1 MIFRP
6 DLILIDGTS
15 YIYRAFH
22 ALPPLTTKEGK
33 PTGATRGFAS
43 MIRKLISTYPGVPM
57 VMVFDAKGPNFRN
70 DYYEPY
76 KKNRPPMPN
85 ELRVQIDDIKKLSE
99 LFCFSIE
106 EVVGVEADDVIAT
119 LAEKFGKDKKILI
132 SSPDKDLTQLV
143 TNNIIQHNSMS
154 NEFFNEEYVLEKFGV
169 SPNQISELLA
179 LVGDKA
185 DNIPGITKVGNKTAA
200 KWLNQHGSLDNLLKH
215 ADEITGVVGENLRNE
230 KDFLKRNLF
239 LVSLKK
245 DLSFDLQIDE
255 IKVPEQSNK
264 GLQDFFKEL
273 EFNAFVTEEQAE
285 KKVVEYRTLKS
296 IDDLSMIENLIHE
309 SKCFAFDTETT
320 SIDSLEAELVGVSFS
335 FEANSGYYLPI
346 AHQEKTAI
354 SRDEALRWLKQ
365 IIEASQDK
373 VIGQNLKYDLQVL
386 RNHQIHIK
394 KFYADTMLMSYS
406 INSTASRHNL
416 DALAEYYLNIK
427 TIKFEDVMGKGK
439 NKLKNFSEVPIKEAT
454 NYAAE
459 DADITL
465 QLYRTFETK
474 IDDKTTKMLQEIEYP
489 MIFVLME
496 MEATGALI
504 DIKHLNSLSNN
515 FGSKL
520 INLVQK
526 IHKHSGV
533 VFNIDSPKQ
542 LSEVLFDKMG
552 IEAKGL
558 KKTSSGYYSTSEAVL
573 QKLADE
579 NEIIKDILEY
589 RTLAKLK
596 STYTDKLSEIC
607 DLGSR
612 VHTSYH
618 QAVTST
624 GRLSSSDPNL
634 QNIPI
639 RTKDGIV
646 IREAFIAP
654 QGKKLLAIDYSQIE
668 LRLMAHYSNDEIMVK
683 SFNNNEDIH
692 KRTASEIFGVDIQDV
707 DDDMRRKAKT
717 INFGLLYGM
726 SAFGLSNQLSVTR
739 AEADIF
745 LESYFDRYSGVSAF
759 MKNIV
764 EDAKGK
770 KYVETL
776 HGRKIHVPNIE
787 SSNYLMRQASERAA
801 INGPLQGSAADI
813 IKIAMIKIAEWIQ
826 GNDQEIKMIL
836 QVHDELIFEVP
847 DSYGEENIEPIIKL
861 MEQSTEI
868 NVPLKAEYGLALI
881 GEKPINKFA

>member
-474 IDDKTTKMLQEIEYP
+474 IDDKTTKMLQKIEYP

-526 IHKHSGV
+526 IHKHSGA

-868 NVPLKAEYGLALI
+868 NVPLKAEYGFGSNWREAH
-881 GEKPINKFA
+881 

>member
-386 RNHQIHIK
+386 RNHQINIK

-465 QLYRTFETK
+465 QLYKTFETK
-474 IDDKTTKMLQEIEYP
+474 IDDKTKKMLQEIEYP

-558 KKTSSGYYSTSEAVL
+558 KKTSSGYYSTSESVL

-813 IKIAMIKIAEWIQ
+813 IKIAMIKIAEWIE

-868 NVPLKAEYGLALI
+868 NVPLKAEYGFGSNWREAH
-881 GEKPINKFA
+881 

>member
-365 IIEASQDK
+365 IMEASQDK

-465 QLYRTFETK
+465 QLYKTFETK
-474 IDDKTTKMLQEIEYP
+474 IDDKTTKILQEIEYP

-496 MEATGALI
+496 MEANGALI

-813 IKIAMIKIAEWIQ
+813 IKIAMIKIAEWIE

-868 NVPLKAEYGLALI
+868 NVPLKAEYGFGSNWREAH
-881 GEKPINKFA
+881 

>member
-85 ELRVQIDDIKKLSE
+85 ELRVQIDDIKKLSG

-143 TNNIIQHNSMS
+143 TNNIVQHNSMS

-245 DLSFDLQIDE
+245 DLSFDLQIGD

-273 EFNAFVTEEQAE
+273 EFNAFVTEEQVE
-285 KKVVEYRTLKS
+285 KKVVEYKTLKS
-296 IDDLSMIENLIHE
+296 IDDLSMIENLIYE
-309 SKCFAFDTETT
+309 SKCYSFDTETT

-386 RNHQIHIK
+386 RNHQINIK
-394 KFYADTMLMSYS
+394 RFHADTMLMSYS

-465 QLYRTFETK
+465 QLYKTFETK
-474 IDDKTTKMLQEIEYP
+474 IDDKTKKMLQEIEYP

-558 KKTSSGYYSTSEAVL
+558 KKTSSGYYSTSESVL

-654 QGKKLLAIDYSQIE
+654 HGKKLLAIDYSQIE

-739 AEADIF
+739 SEADIF

-813 IKIAMIKIAEWIQ
+813 IKIAMIKIAKWIE

-847 DSYGEENIEPIIKL
+847 ESYGEENIEPIIKL

-868 NVPLKAEYGLALI
+868 NVPLKAEYGFGSNWREAH
-881 GEKPINKFA
+881 

>member
-273 EFNAFVTEEQAE
+273 EFNAFVTEEQVE

-365 IIEASQDK
+365 TIEASQDK

-386 RNHQIHIK
+386 RNHQINIK
-394 KFYADTMLMSYS
+394 RFYADTMLMSYS

-533 VFNIDSPKQ
+533 VFNVDSPKQ

-558 KKTSSGYYSTSEAVL
+558 KKTSSGYYSTSESVL

-607 DLGSR
+607 DLSSR

-813 IKIAMIKIAEWIQ
+813 IKIAMIKIAEWIE

-868 NVPLKAEYGLALI
+868 NVPLKAEYGFGSNWREAH
-881 GEKPINKFA
+881 

>member
-273 EFNAFVTEEQAE
+273 EFNAFVTEQQVE

-386 RNHQIHIK
+386 RNHQINIK

-406 INSTASRHNL
+406 INSTASRHNI

-813 IKIAMIKIAEWIQ
+813 IKIAMIKIAEWIE

-868 NVPLKAEYGLALI
+868 NVPLKAEYGFGSNWREAH
-881 GEKPINKFA
+881 

>member
-826 GNDQEIKMIL
+826 GNDQEIRMIL

-868 NVPLKAEYGLALI
+868 NVPLKAEYGFGSNWREAH
-881 GEKPINKFA
+881 

>member
-143 TNNIIQHNSMS
+143 TSNIIQHNSMS

-169 SPNQISELLA
+169 GPNQISELLA

-245 DLSFDLQIDE
+245 DLSFDLQIDD

-285 KKVVEYRTLKS
+285 KKVVEYKTLTS

-309 SKCFAFDTETT
+309 SKCYAFDTETT

-386 RNHQIHIK
+386 RNHQINIK
-394 KFYADTMLMSYS
+394 RFYADTMLMSYS

-558 KKTSSGYYSTSEAVL
+558 KKTSSGYYSTSESVL

-813 IKIAMIKIAEWIQ
+813 IKIAMIKIAEWIE

-868 NVPLKAEYGLALI
+868 NVPLKAEYGFGSNWREAH
-881 GEKPINKFA
+881 

>member
-215 ADEITGVVGENLRNE
+215 ADEIKGVVGENLRNE

-285 KKVVEYRTLKS
+285 KKVVEYKTLKS

-813 IKIAMIKIAEWIQ
+813 IKIAMIKIAEWIE

-868 NVPLKAEYGLALI
+868 NVPLKAEYGFGSNWREAH
-881 GEKPINKFA
+881 

>member
-245 DLSFDLQIDE
+245 DLSFDLQIDD

-273 EFNAFVTEEQAE
+273 EFNAFVTEEQVE
-285 KKVVEYRTLKS
+285 KKIVEYRTLKS
-296 IDDLSMIENLIHE
+296 IDDLSMIENLIQE

-386 RNHQIHIK
+386 RNHQINIK
-394 KFYADTMLMSYS
+394 RFHADTMLMSYS

-465 QLYRTFETK
+465 QLYKTFETK

-558 KKTSSGYYSTSEAVL
+558 KKTSSGYYSTSESVL

-654 QGKKLLAIDYSQIE
+654 QGKKLLAVDYSQIE

-692 KRTASEIFGVDIQDV
+692 KRTASEIFGVDIQNV
-707 DDDMRRKAKT
+707 DADMRRKAKT

-813 IKIAMIKIAEWIQ
+813 IKIAMIKIAEWIE

-868 NVPLKAEYGLALI
+868 NVPLKAEYGFGSNWREAH
-881 GEKPINKFA
+881 

>member
-273 EFNAFVTEEQAE
+273 EFNAFVTEEQVE

-296 IDDLSMIENLIHE
+296 IDDLSMIENLIQE

-386 RNHQIHIK
+386 RNHQINIK
-394 KFYADTMLMSYS
+394 RFYADTMLMSYS

-558 KKTSSGYYSTSEAVL
+558 KKTSSGYYSTSESVL

-813 IKIAMIKIAEWIQ
+813 IKIAMIKIAEWIE

-868 NVPLKAEYGLALI
+868 NVPLKAEYGFGSNWREAH
-881 GEKPINKFA
+881 

>member
-273 EFNAFVTEEQAE
+273 EFNTFVTEEQAE

-386 RNHQIHIK
+386 RNHQINIK
-394 KFYADTMLMSYS
+394 RFHADTMLMSYS

-813 IKIAMIKIAEWIQ
+813 IKIAMIKIAEWIE

-868 NVPLKAEYGLALI
+868 NVPLKAEYGFGSNWREAH
-881 GEKPINKFA
+881 

>member
-245 DLSFDLQIDE
+245 DLSFDLQIDD

-273 EFNAFVTEEQAE
+273 EFNAFVTEEQVE
-285 KKVVEYRTLKS
+285 KKIVEYRTLKS
-296 IDDLSMIENLIHE
+296 IDDLSMIENLIQE

-386 RNHQIHIK
+386 RNHQINIK
-394 KFYADTMLMSYS
+394 RFHADTMLMSYS

-465 QLYRTFETK
+465 QLYKTFETK

-558 KKTSSGYYSTSEAVL
+558 KKTSSGYYSTSESVL

-654 QGKKLLAIDYSQIE
+654 QGKKLLAVDYSQIE

-692 KRTASEIFGVDIQDV
+692 KRTASEIFGVDIQNV

-813 IKIAMIKIAEWIQ
+813 IKIAMIKIAEWIE

-868 NVPLKAEYGLALI
+868 NVPLKAEYGFGSNWREAH
-881 GEKPINKFA
+881 

>member
-273 EFNAFVTEEQAE
+273 EFNAFVTEEQVE

-296 IDDLSMIENLIHE
+296 IDDLSMIENLIQE

-386 RNHQIHIK
+386 RNHQINIK
-394 KFYADTMLMSYS
+394 RFHADTMLMSYS

-465 QLYRTFETK
+465 QLYKTFETK
-474 IDDKTTKMLQEIEYP
+474 IDDKTKKMLQEIEYP

-558 KKTSSGYYSTSEAVL
+558 KKTSSGYYSTSESVL

-692 KRTASEIFGVDIQDV
+692 KRTASEIFGVDIQNV

-813 IKIAMIKIAEWIQ
+813 IKIAMIKIAEWIE

-868 NVPLKAEYGLALI
+868 NVPLKAEYGFGSNWREAH
-881 GEKPINKFA
+881 

>member
-296 IDDLSMIENLIHE
+296 IDDLSMIEKLIHE

-386 RNHQIHIK
+386 RNHQINIK
-394 KFYADTMLMSYS
+394 RFHADTMLMSYS

-813 IKIAMIKIAEWIQ
+813 IKIAMIKIAEWIE

-868 NVPLKAEYGLALI
+868 NVPLKAEYGFGSNWREAH
-881 GEKPINKFA
+881 

>member
-285 KKVVEYRTLKS
+285 KKVVEYKTLKS

-354 SRDEALRWLKQ
+354 TRDEALRWLKQ

-868 NVPLKAEYGLALI
+868 NVPLKAEYGFGSNWREAH
-881 GEKPINKFA
+881 

>member
-285 KKVVEYRTLKS
+285 KKVVEYKTLKS

-465 QLYRTFETK
+465 QLYKTFETK

-813 IKIAMIKIAEWIQ
+813 IKIAMIKIAEWIE

-868 NVPLKAEYGLALI
+868 NVPLKAEYGFGSNWREAH
-881 GEKPINKFA
+881 

>member
-386 RNHQIHIK
+386 RNHQINIK

-573 QKLADE
+573 QKLADV

-639 RTKDGIV
+639 RTKDGVV

-692 KRTASEIFGVDIQDV
+692 KRTASEIFGVDIQAV

-813 IKIAMIKIAEWIQ
+813 IKIAMIKIAEWIE

-868 NVPLKAEYGLALI
+868 NVPLKAEYGFGSNWREAH
-881 GEKPINKFA
+881 

>member
-386 RNHQIHIK
+386 RHHQINIK

-558 KKTSSGYYSTSEAVL
+558 KKTSSGYYSTSESVL

-813 IKIAMIKIAEWIQ
+813 IKIAMIKIAEWIE

-868 NVPLKAEYGLALI
+868 NVPLKAEYGFGSNWREAH
-881 GEKPINKFA
+881 

>member
-273 EFNAFVTEEQAE
+273 EFNAFVTEEQVE

-365 IIEASQDK
+365 TIEASQDK

-386 RNHQIHIK
+386 RNHQINIK
-394 KFYADTMLMSYS
+394 RFYADTMLMSYS

-558 KKTSSGYYSTSEAVL
+558 KKTSSGYYSTSESVL

-813 IKIAMIKIAEWIQ
+813 IKIAMIKIAEWIE

-868 NVPLKAEYGLALI
+868 NVPLKAEYGFGSNWREAH
-881 GEKPINKFA
+881 

>member
-273 EFNAFVTEEQAE
+273 EFNAFVTEEQVE

-386 RNHQIHIK
+386 RNHQINIK
-394 KFYADTMLMSYS
+394 RFHADTMLMSYS

-465 QLYRTFETK
+465 QLYKTFETK

-813 IKIAMIKIAEWIQ
+813 IKIAMIKIAEWIE

-868 NVPLKAEYGLALI
+868 NVPLKAEYGFGSNWREAH
-881 GEKPINKFA
+881 

>member
-215 ADEITGVVGENLRNE
+215 ADEITGVVGENLRYE

-386 RNHQIHIK
+386 RNHQINIK
-394 KFYADTMLMSYS
+394 RFYADTMLMSYS

-474 IDDKTTKMLQEIEYP
+474 IDDKTTKMLREIEYP

-552 IEAKGL
+552 IETKGL

-654 QGKKLLAIDYSQIE
+654 KGKKLLAIDYSQIE

-813 IKIAMIKIAEWIQ
+813 IKIAMIKIAEWIE
-826 GNDQEIKMIL
+826 GNDQDIKMIL

-868 NVPLKAEYGLALI
+868 NVPLKAECGFGSNWREAH
-881 GEKPINKFA
+881 

>member
-285 KKVVEYRTLKS
+285 KKVVEYKTLKS

-386 RNHQIHIK
+386 RNHQINIK
-394 KFYADTMLMSYS
+394 RFHADTMLMSYS

-416 DALAEYYLNIK
+416 DALAAYYLNIK

-868 NVPLKAEYGLALI
+868 NVPLKAEYGFGSNWREAH
-881 GEKPINKFA
+881 

>member
-245 DLSFDLQIDE
+245 DLSFDLQIDD

-386 RNHQIHIK
+386 RNHQINIK
-394 KFYADTMLMSYS
+394 RFYADTMLMSYS

-558 KKTSSGYYSTSEAVL
+558 KKTSSGYYSTSESVL

-813 IKIAMIKIAEWIQ
+813 IKIAMIKIAEWIE

-868 NVPLKAEYGLALI
+868 NVPLKAEYGFGSNWREAH
-881 GEKPINKFA
+881 

>member
-296 IDDLSMIENLIHE
+296 IDDLSMIEKLIHE

-386 RNHQIHIK
+386 RNHQINIK
-394 KFYADTMLMSYS
+394 RFYADTMLMSYS

-558 KKTSSGYYSTSEAVL
+558 KKTSSGYYSTSESVL

-813 IKIAMIKIAEWIQ
+813 IKIAMIKIAEWIE

-868 NVPLKAEYGLALI
+868 NVPLKAEYGFGSNWREAH
-881 GEKPINKFA
+881 

>member
-273 EFNAFVTEEQAE
+273 EFNAFVTEEQVE
-285 KKVVEYRTLKS
+285 KKVIEYRTLKS
-296 IDDLSMIENLIHE
+296 IDDLSMIENLIQE

-386 RNHQIHIK
+386 RNHQINIK
-394 KFYADTMLMSYS
+394 RFYADTMLMSYS

-813 IKIAMIKIAEWIQ
+813 IKIAMIKIAEWIE

-868 NVPLKAEYGLALI
+868 NVPLKAEYGFGSNWREAH
-881 GEKPINKFA
+881 

>member
-273 EFNAFVTEEQAE
+273 EFNAFVTEEQVE

-320 SIDSLEAELVGVSFS
+320 SIDPLKAELVGVSFS

-386 RNHQIHIK
+386 RNHQINIK
-394 KFYADTMLMSYS
+394 RFYADTMLMSYS

-465 QLYRTFETK
+465 QLYKTFETK
-474 IDDKTTKMLQEIEYP
+474 IDDKTKKMLQEIEYP

-558 KKTSSGYYSTSEAVL
+558 KKTSSGYYSTSESVL

-764 EDAKGK
+764 EDAKDK

-813 IKIAMIKIAEWIQ
+813 IKIAMIKIAEWIE

-868 NVPLKAEYGLALI
+868 NVPLKAEYGFGSNWREAH
-881 GEKPINKFA
+881 

>member
-245 DLSFDLQIDE
+245 DLSFDLQIDD

-273 EFNAFVTEEQAE
+273 EFNAFVTEEQVE
-285 KKVVEYRTLKS
+285 KKIVEYRTLKS
-296 IDDLSMIENLIHE
+296 IDDLSMIENLIQE

-386 RNHQIHIK
+386 RNHQINIK
-394 KFYADTMLMSYS
+394 RFHADTMLMSYS

-465 QLYRTFETK
+465 QLYKTFETK

-526 IHKHSGV
+526 IHKHSGA

-558 KKTSSGYYSTSEAVL
+558 KKTSSGYYSTSESVL

-654 QGKKLLAIDYSQIE
+654 QGKKLLAVDYSQIE

-692 KRTASEIFGVDIQDV
+692 KRTASEIFGVDIQNV
-707 DDDMRRKAKT
+707 DADMRRKAKT

-813 IKIAMIKIAEWIQ
+813 IKIAMIKIAEWIE

-847 DSYGEENIEPIIKL
+847 DSYGEANIEPIIKL

-868 NVPLKAEYGLALI
+868 NVPLKAEYGFGSNWREAH
-881 GEKPINKFA
+881 

>member
-143 TNNIIQHNSMS
+143 TSNIIQHNSMS

-169 SPNQISELLA
+169 GPNQISELLA

-245 DLSFDLQIDE
+245 DLSFDLQIDD

-285 KKVVEYRTLKS
+285 KKVVEYKTLTS

-309 SKCFAFDTETT
+309 SKCYAFDTETT

-386 RNHQIHIK
+386 RNHQINIK
-394 KFYADTMLMSYS
+394 RFHADTMLMSYS

-558 KKTSSGYYSTSEAVL
+558 KKTSSGYYSTSESVL

-813 IKIAMIKIAEWIQ
+813 IKIAMIKIAEWVE
-826 GNDQEIKMIL
+826 GNDQDIKMIL

-868 NVPLKAEYGLALI
+868 NVPLKAEYGFGSNWREAH
-881 GEKPINKFA
+881 

>member
-296 IDDLSMIENLIHE
+296 IDDLSMIEKLIHE

-386 RNHQIHIK
+386 RNHQINIK

-813 IKIAMIKIAEWIQ
+813 IKIAMIKIAEWIE

-868 NVPLKAEYGLALI
+868 NVPLKAEYGFGSNWREAH
-881 GEKPINKFA
+881 

>member
-558 KKTSSGYYSTSEAVL
+558 KKTSSGYYSTSESVL

-813 IKIAMIKIAEWIQ
+813 IKIAMIKIAEWIE

-868 NVPLKAEYGLALI
+868 NVPLKAEYGFGSNWREAH
-881 GEKPINKFA
+881 

>member
-474 IDDKTTKMLQEIEYP
+474 IDDKTKKMLQEIEYP

-868 NVPLKAEYGLALI
+868 NVPLKAEYGFGSNWREAH
-881 GEKPINKFA
+881 

>member
-245 DLSFDLQIDE
+245 DLSFDLQIDD

-285 KKVVEYRTLKS
+285 KKVVEYKTLKS

-386 RNHQIHIK
+386 RNHQINIK
-394 KFYADTMLMSYS
+394 RFHADTMLMSYS

-558 KKTSSGYYSTSEAVL
+558 KKTSSGYYSTSESVL

-813 IKIAMIKIAEWIQ
+813 IKIAMIKIAEWIE

-868 NVPLKAEYGLALI
+868 NVPLKAEYGFGSNWREAH
-881 GEKPINKFA
+881 

>member
-119 LAEKFGKDKKILI
+119 LAEQFGKDKKILI

-296 IDDLSMIENLIHE
+296 IDDLSMIEKLIHE

-386 RNHQIHIK
+386 RNHQINIK

-558 KKTSSGYYSTSEAVL
+558 KKTSSGYYSTSESVL

-639 RTKDGIV
+639 RTKDGVV

-813 IKIAMIKIAEWIQ
+813 IKIAMIKIAKWIE
-826 GNDQEIKMIL
+826 GNDQGIKMIL

-868 NVPLKAEYGLALI
+868 NVPLKAEYGFGSNWREAH
-881 GEKPINKFA
+881 

>member
-365 IIEASQDK
+365 TIEASQDK

-868 NVPLKAEYGLALI
+868 NVPLKAEYGFGSNWREAH
-881 GEKPINKFA
+881 

>member
-386 RNHQIHIK
+386 RNHQINIK

-465 QLYRTFETK
+465 QLYRTFEKK

-813 IKIAMIKIAEWIQ
+813 IKIAMIKIAEWIE

-868 NVPLKAEYGLALI
+868 NVPLKAEYGFGSNWREAH
-881 GEKPINKFA
+881 

>member
-15 YIYRAFH
+15 YVYRAFH

-70 DYYEPY
+70 DYYDLY

-143 TNNIIQHNSMS
+143 TKNIIQHNSMS

-169 SPNQISELLA
+169 SPNKISELLA

-200 KWLNQHGSLDNLLKH
+200 KWLNQHGNLDNLLKH

-245 DLSFDLQIDE
+245 DLSFNLQIDD

-273 EFNAFVTEEQAE
+273 EFNAFVTEEQVE

-335 FEANSGYYLPI
+335 FKANSGYYLPI

-386 RNHQIHIK
+386 RNHQINIK
-394 KFYADTMLMSYS
+394 RFHADTMLMSYS
-406 INSTASRHNL
+406 LNSTASRHNL

-489 MIFVLME
+489 MIFVLMD
-496 MEATGALI
+496 MEAIGALI

-558 KKTSSGYYSTSEAVL
+558 KKTSSGYYSTSEPVL

-745 LESYFDRYSGVSAF
+745 LENYFDRYSGVSAF

-813 IKIAMIKIAEWIQ
+813 IKIAMIKIAKWIE
-826 GNDQEIKMIL
+826 GNNQEIKMIL

-861 MEQSTEI
+861 MEKSTEI
-868 NVPLKAEYGLALI
+868 NVPLKAEYGFGSNWREAH
-881 GEKPINKFA
+881 

>member
-285 KKVVEYRTLKS
+285 KKAVEYKTLKS

-474 IDDKTTKMLQEIEYP
+474 IDDKTTKLLQEIEYP

-558 KKTSSGYYSTSEAVL
+558 KKTSSGYYSTSESVL

-868 NVPLKAEYGLALI
+868 NVPLKAEYGFGSNWREAH
-881 GEKPINKFA
+881 

>member
-386 RNHQIHIK
+386 RNHQINIK
-394 KFYADTMLMSYS
+394 RFHADTMLMSYS

-868 NVPLKAEYGLALI
+868 NVPLKAEYGFGSNWREAH
-881 GEKPINKFA
+881 